1 MIMNLFT
8 VMVLL
13 MFLISHTLTVVII
26 IILSKKIF
34 IMPLLLFHVILI
46 NIRKYNLIIFKD
58 WYKIV
63 TVQPYTYSIYM
74 AEII

>member
-1 MIMNLFT
+1 M
-8 VMVLL
+8 
-13 MFLISHTLTVVII
+13 VII

-46 NIRKYNLIIFKD
+46 NIRKYNLILFKD

>member
-1 MIMNLFT
+1 MMMNLFT

-46 NIRKYNLIIFKD
+46 NIRKYNLILIQGLVQNSNSSAIYIFN
-58 WYKIV
+58 
-63 TVQPYTYSIYM
+63 IYG
-74 AEII
+74 